1 MILFLRKRSKNLMSK
16 ELIVKDNKL
25 IEAKYSLSTLQQKV
39 LLQAIS
45 RIEPTDTKHI
55 YKFSIMDFAEA
66 VDLKGSTTIYKQMAT
81 ICDQL
86 TDLRKFYIEKEGGG
100 IAYINWV
107 ASAEYIPREAV
118 VEVEFSQKLMPYL
131 IELKEQFTTYY
142 LANIMTLKSSYSIR
156 IFELLKQ
163 YEKLGKR
170 RIDLENLRQLVGTTE
185 IDQNGEIIKEDY
197 PLYGHF
203 KSRVILPAQKELK
216 QKTDIYFN
224 FKEVKQGRKVV
235 SIEFEILENTKNKKK
250 IQNAIDYEQMSI
262 TILQLQQQFKEKTK
276 VDIKY
281 ETLDK
286 LVKEKGFE
294 TVKKYID
301 NWEKFK
307 HQTIKN
313 VLGFFIVAVIQ
324 EFDIPTQQNASYN
337 NYEQREYSEEELNKL
352 YSNYI

>member
-1 MILFLRKRSKNLMSK
+1 MSQ

-25 IEAKYSLSTLQQKV
+25 IEANYSLSTLQQKV
-39 LLQAIS
+39 LLKAIS
-45 RIEPTDTKHI
+45 VIEPKDTKHI

-66 VDLKGSTTIYKQMAT
+66 VDLKGSKTIYRQMAT

-86 TDLRKFYIEKEGGG
+86 TDLKKFFIKKKDGG

-107 ASAEYIPREAV
+107 ASAEYIPKEAV

-131 IELKEQFTTYY
+131 VELKEQFTTYY
-142 LANIMTLKSSYSIR
+142 LANVMPLKSSYSIR

-163 YEKLGKR
+163 YEPLKKR
-170 RIDLENLRQLVGTTE
+170 KIDLEELRKLVGTTE

-203 KSRVILPAQKELK
+203 KSRVIVPAQKELK

-224 FKEVKQGRKVV
+224 FIEIKEGRKVV
-235 SIEFEILENTKNKKK
+235 AIEFEIKENTRNKKK
-250 IQNAIDYEQMSI
+250 IQNAVDYEQV
-262 TILQLQQQFKEKTK
+262 TLDILTLQEEFKKKTK

-281 ETLDK
+281 ELLDR

-294 TVKKYID
+294 KVKKYID
-301 NWEKFK
+301 NWDKFK
-307 HQTIKN
+307 HQTINN
-313 VLGFFIVAVIQ
+313 VLGFFVAAVVQ
-324 EFDIPTQQNASYN
+324 EFDIPTKQNAN
-337 NYEQREYSEEELNKL
+337 NHNFNQREYTEEELKHL
-352 YSNYI
+352 YANYINE